1 MQKLDSETL
10 QLYSGGVSEAHCFLA
25 GALVVFAVANWW
37 NPMGYVLA
45 EGAMVTGLACVVG
58 G

>member
-1 MQKLDSETL
+1 MKKLDSEML
-10 QLYSGGVSEAHCFLA
+10 QLYSGGADTAACFLA

-37 NPMGYVLA
+37 NPAGYLLA
-45 EGAMVTGLACVVG
+45 EGAMVTGLACVAG